1 IKNVLRVATQIPP
14 FDVPIFA
21 LLFQHSASDHDRMRV
36 TISYSATVS
45 VDNFLKYEV
54 ERNQGVVGTAW
65 AKGVIWED
73 KRNSLNKDQLIS
85 QRNMTSLQ
93 AEIAGDLKSLVGIPV
108 WLRNEIIGIMV
119 IASNESMQMSRLNEY
134 KEFLNLLA
142 GLIRRLLTEDNKIH

>member
-1 IKNVLRVATQIPP
+1 
-14 FDVPIFA
+14 
-21 LLFQHSASDHDRMRV
+21 
-36 TISYSATVS
+36 
-45 VDNFLKYEV
+45 
-54 ERNQGVVGTAW
+54 
-65 AKGVIWED
+65 
-73 KRNSLNKDQLIS
+73 
-85 QRNMTSLQ
+85 Q